1 MPDVT
6 FPVRRDRGV
15 PVVETPAAI
24 DITNAVQFRQ
34 ALLDAIARSSP
45 AQRAGLIVVDMSR
58 TEFCD
63 SAGLHVLVAVHKRVR
78 ADGGAVRL
86 VMPGPNVLRVFAI
99 SGLDQVIPCHPSLSQ
114 AIGQLSP
121 EPGA

>member
-6 FPVRRDRGV
+6 FPVRRNGGV

-24 DITNAVQFRQ
+24 DITNASQFRE
-34 ALLDAIARSSP
+34 ALLDALARSRNE
-45 AQRAGLIVVDMSR
+45 QGAGRVVVDMSR

-63 SAGLHVLVAVHKRVR
+63 SAGLHVLVAVHKRAR
-78 ADGGAVRL
+78 ADGGEVRL

-99 SGLDQVIPCHPSLSQ
+99 SGLDRVIPCHHSLSQ
-114 AIGQLSP
+114 ALGQLTP